1 MFLAW
6 NEIKQNKLRFALI
19 VGVLFLVAYLVLF
32 LSGLANGLQFMN
44 KAAIEKWDGDAVVL
58 TKESDKSLP
67 QSSMK
72 KDDIELKNVKN
83 SEPIG
88 VMNSIASVGDNSSGI
103 ALFGINKDGFIM
115 PKVTKGKPF
124 SKKHEV
130 IAADS
135 LKDDGFKIGDTI
147 KLSSTD
153 VKLKI
158 TGFTDNAKFNA
169 APVLYG
175 NLDTF
180 QDVRFGMAAKENK
193 DRINGYIIRDKNF
206 ADIKV
211 DKDFEVIDNATFI
224 ENLPGFTEQ
233 NLTLNLMI
241 YFLFA
246 ISAFILAIF
255 LYVLTIQKISI
266 FGVMKAEG
274 ISSKYL
280 ANSVISQT
288 LILSVMGVVLGFAFT
303 VITGLFLPPAVPVAF
318 NYLDMFIYSIVLI
331 VVAVLGALFSVR
343 TITKIDPLEAI
354 GG

>member
-6 NEIKQNKLRFALI
+6 NEIKQNKLRFTLI

-58 TKESDKSLP
+58 TKESDNNLP

-72 KDDIELKNVKN
+72 KDDVNLKDAENA
-83 SEPIG
+83 EPIG
-88 VMNSIASVGDNSSGI
+88 LMNSIANTGDDSSSI
-103 ALFGINKDGFIM
+103 ILFGINKDGFIM
-115 PKVTKGKPF
+115 PDVTEGKPF

-130 IAADS
+130 VAADS
-135 LKDDGFKIGDTI
+135 LKDDGFKVGDTLE
-147 KLSSTD
+147 LSSTD
-153 VKLKI
+153 VELKI
-158 TGFTDNAKFNA
+158 SGFTDNAKFNA

-175 NLDTF
+175 TMGTF
-180 QDVRFGMAAKENK
+180 QDLRFGMAAKENR
-193 DRINGYIIRDKNF
+193 DQINGYVIRDKNYES
-206 ADIKV
+206 IKV
-211 DKDFEVIDNATFI
+211 DKEFQVIGNETFI
-224 ENLPGFTEQ
+224 ENLPGYTAQ

-255 LYVLTIQKISI
+255 LYVLTIQKINV

-274 ISSKYL
+274 ISSRYL
-280 ANSVISQT
+280 ANSVLAQT
-288 LILSVMGVVLGFAFT
+288 LILAVTGVVLGFILT
-303 VITGLFLPPAVPVAF
+303 VITGLFLPAAVPVEF
-318 NYLDMFIYSIVLI
+318 NYLDMLIYSIVLI
-331 VVAVLGALFSVR
+331 VVAVLGALFSIR
-343 TITKIDPLEAI
+343 TITKINPLEAI